1 MTPQFAEH
9 LNLSANMKQFSFVF
23 VASIFAIQLHAQS
36 PVLNKVA
43 TNAFVITRMVD
54 KYHVEPKPVDKTL
67 SYNLFDNVIKALDDD
82 RIFFIKE
89 DIDKLLPFRMH
100 LDEEL
105 LGKKT
110 AFLEQLSAIYQ
121 SRVMQV
127 DTMIDNICQKPFSFS
142 VKETLT
148 EAEDTSF
155 ATSKSLQR
163 IKIAKSIKKMMLNKI
178 SLAAENSASL
188 SADRQK
194 KIIDSVELVT
204 RRRVQTRFKLEITK
218 VLQSPGGVAQ
228 AVGDIY
234 CNTLASYFDPHTAYF
249 PLTEKENFESQLG
262 AKPLRFGF
270 QLLED
275 DNGNVTIGKL
285 MPGSPAFKSG
295 QLNKGDKIMA
305 LQWAGKEEID
315 VSEAN
320 REEISEVL
328 DASNHEEVTF
338 TIKKVD
344 GTIRKVVLQKATNE
358 NDEADNKVKSF
369 VLKGD
374 KNIGFISLPAF
385 YTDWEINSSEDHG
398 CANDVAKEILKLK
411 KENITGLII
420 DLRYNGGGSMQE
432 AIELAGIF
440 IDGGPVG
447 QIKSRDAKIYT
458 MMDVNRGTMY
468 DGPLVLL
475 VNGYSASASEILAA
489 ALQDYNRALIVGSPT
504 YGKATAQLIM
514 PMDTTA
520 LANGNVNNVKADSY
534 LKLTVNKLFRVTGQ
548 TAQFNGVTPDV
559 KLPDILEIEARR
571 EADEPFALKP
581 SVIPANK
588 YYKPLAPLP
597 VAALRAKA
605 TPEIDQSEYFTQ
617 LKNYAIDYKKV
628 MADKD
633 ISLYLGDVLA
643 ARKKVKEKDE
653 AAPKEKTINSY
664 YVISNHSY
672 DEERFVSDEDLKKL
686 NGEWRKVLQ
695 KDPYIKIA
703 YDLLMTDFK

>member
-1 MTPQFAEH
+1 
-9 LNLSANMKQFSFVF
+9 MKQFSFVF
-23 VASIFAIQLHAQS
+23 VASIFTIQLNAQN
-36 PVLNKVA
+36 PVLDKVA
-43 TNAFVITRMVD
+43 ANAFIITRIVD

-67 SYNLFDNVIKALDDD
+67 SYNLFDHVIDALDDE
-82 RIFFIKE
+82 RMFFIKE
-89 DIDKLLPFRMH
+89 DIDKLQPFRMR

-110 AFLEQLSAIYQ
+110 AFLAQLSSIYQ
-121 SRVMQV
+121 ARVAQV
-127 DTMIDNICQKPFSFS
+127 DTMIDNICKKPFNFS

-155 ATSKSLQR
+155 ALNTNLQR
-163 IKIAKSIKKMMLNKI
+163 IKIAKSIKKMMLSKI

-188 SADRQK
+188 PADKQK
-194 KIIDSVELVT
+194 KIIDSVEVVT
-204 RRRVQTRFKLEITK
+204 RKRVQLKLKLEMKKI
-218 VLQSPGGVAQ
+218 LQSPGGIPQV
-228 AVGDIY
+228 VGDAY
-234 CNTLASYFDPHTAYF
+234 CNTLASYFDPHTSYF

-270 QLLED
+270 QLVED

-285 MPGSPAFKSG
+285 LPGSPAFKSG

-328 DASNHEEVTF
+328 DESNHEEVTF

-369 VLKGD
+369 VLKGA

-385 YTDWEINSSEDHG
+385 YTDWETNSAEDHG

-420 DLRYNGGGSMQE
+420 DLRFNGGGSIQE

-440 IDGGPVG
+440 IDAGPVG
-447 QIKSRDAKIYT
+447 QIKSRDAKVYT

-468 DGPLVLL
+468 DGPLVFL

-489 ALQDYNRALIVGSPT
+489 AMQDYNRALIVGSPT

-514 PMDTTA
+514 PMDTAA
-520 LANGNVNNVKADSY
+520 LANHDATTKADSY
-534 LKLTVNKLFRVTGQ
+534 LKLTINKLFRVTGQ
-548 TAQFNGVTPDV
+548 TAQFNGVIPDV
-559 KLPDILEIEARR
+559 KLPDILEIDSRR

-581 SVIPANK
+581 SVIAANK

-597 VAALRAKA
+597 VAALQGKA
-605 TPEIDQSEYFTQ
+605 NPEIDQSEYFNE
-617 LKNYAIDYKKV
+617 LKKYAVEYKKV
-628 MADKD
+628 MANQDV
-633 ISLYLGDVLA
+633 SLYLNDVLA
-643 ARKKVKEKDE
+643 ERKKVKEKDD
-653 AAPKEKTINSY
+653 AAPKETASNSY
-664 YVISNHSY
+664 YVVSNHSF
-672 DEERFVSDEDLKKL
+672 DEERFASDEDLKRL
-686 NGEWRKVLQ
+686 NNEWRKALQ

>member
-1 MTPQFAEH
+1 
-9 LNLSANMKQFSFVF
+9 MKQFSFVF
-23 VASIFAIQLHAQS
+23 VACILTFQLTAQN
-36 PVLNKVA
+36 PVLEKVA
-43 TNAFVITRMVD
+43 TNAFIITRIVD

-67 SYNLFDNVIKALDDD
+67 SYNLFDHVIDALDEE
-82 RIFFIKE
+82 RMFFIKE
-89 DIDKLLPFRMH
+89 DIEKLQPFRMH

-105 LGKKT
+105 LGRKT
-110 AFLEQLSAIYQ
+110 AFLQQLSAIYQ
-121 SRVMQV
+121 ARVAQV
-127 DTMIDNICQKPFSFS
+127 DTMIDNICKKPFNFS

-148 EAEDTSF
+148 ETEDTSF
-155 ATSKSLQR
+155 ALNTNLQR

-178 SLAAENSASL
+178 SLAAENNASL
-188 SADRQK
+188 PADRQR

-204 RRRVQTRFKLEITK
+204 RKRVQLKLK
-218 VLQSPGGVAQ
+218 LAMKKMLQSPGGIPQV
-228 AVGDIY
+228 VGDAY

-270 QLLED
+270 QLVED

-285 MPGSPAFKSG
+285 LPGSPAFKSG
-295 QLNKGDKIMA
+295 QLNKGDKIVA

-344 GTIRKVVLQKATNE
+344 GTVRKVVLQKATNE

-369 VLKGD
+369 VLKGA

-385 YTDWEINSSEDHG
+385 YTDWETNSSEDHG

-420 DLRYNGGGSMQE
+420 DLRFNGGGSIQE

-440 IDGGPVG
+440 IDAGPVG
-447 QIKSRDAKIYT
+447 QIKSRDAKVYT

-468 DGPLVLL
+468 DGPLVFL

-489 ALQDYNRALIVGSPT
+489 AMQDYNRALIVGSPT

-514 PMDTTA
+514 PMDTVA
-520 LANGNVNNVKADSY
+520 LANHNANNTKADSY
-534 LKLTVNKLFRVTGQ
+534 LKLTINKLFRVTGQ
-548 TAQFNGVTPDV
+548 TAQFNGVIPDV
-559 KLPDILEIEARR
+559 KLPDILEIDSRR

-597 VAALRAKA
+597 VAALQGKA
-605 TPEIDQSEYFTQ
+605 NPEIDQSEYFNE
-617 LKNYAIDYKKV
+617 LKKYAVEYKKV
-628 MADKD
+628 MANQDV
-633 ISLYLGDVLA
+633 SLYLNDVLA
-643 ARKKVKEKDE
+643 ARKKVKEKDD
-653 AAPKEKTINSY
+653 AVPKETASSSY
-664 YVISNHSY
+664 YVVSNHSF
-672 DEERFVSDEDLKKL
+672 DEDRFASDEDLKKL
-686 NGEWRKVLQ
+686 NNEWRKALQ

-703 YDLLMTDFK
+703 YDLLITGFK

>member
-1 MTPQFAEH
+1 
-9 LNLSANMKQFSFVF
+9 MKQFSFVF
-23 VASIFAIQLHAQS
+23 VASIFAICVNAQN
-36 PVLNKVA
+36 PVLDKVA
-43 TNAFVITRMVD
+43 ANAFIITRMVD
-54 KYHVEPKPVDKTL
+54 NHVEPKPVDKTL
-67 SYNLFDNVIKALDDD
+67 SYNLFDHTIDALDDA

-89 DIDKLLPFRMH
+89 DIDKLQPFRMH

-110 AFLEQLSAIYQ
+110 AFLEQLSSIYQ
-121 SRVMQV
+121 ARVAQV
-127 DTMIDNICQKPFSFS
+127 DTMIDNICKKPFNFS
-142 VKETLT
+142 IKETLT

-155 ATSKSLQR
+155 ALNTTLQR

-188 SADRQK
+188 PADKQK

-204 RRRVQTRFKLEITK
+204 RKKMQAKFKVEIK
-218 VLQSPGGVAQ
+218 RMLQSPGGIPQ
-228 AVGDIY
+228 AVGDVY
-234 CNTLASYFDPHTAYF
+234 CNTLASYFDPHTAFF

-344 GTIRKVVLQKATNE
+344 GTIRTVVLQKATNE
-358 NDEADNKVKSF
+358 NDEAENKVKSF
-369 VLKGD
+369 VLKGA
-374 KNIGFISLPAF
+374 KNIGFISLPNF
-385 YTDWEINSSEDHG
+385 YTDWETNNAEDHG

-420 DLRYNGGGSMQE
+420 DLRFNGGGSIQE

-440 IDGGPVG
+440 IDAGPVG
-447 QIKSRDAKIYT
+447 QIKSRDAKVYT

-468 DGPLVLL
+468 DGPLVFL

-489 ALQDYNRALIVGSPT
+489 AMQDYNRALIVGSPT

-514 PMDTTA
+514 PMDTIA
-520 LANGNVNNVKADSY
+520 LANNNANNAKADSY

-548 TAQFNGVTPDV
+548 TAQFNGVIPDV
-559 KLPDILEIEARR
+559 KLPDILEIESRR

-581 SVIPANK
+581 SVIAANK

-597 VAALRAKA
+597 VAALQAKA
-605 TPEIDQSEYFTQ
+605 NPEIDKSEYFKE
-617 LKNYAIDYKKV
+617 LKNYAVDYKKLE
-628 MADKD
+628 ANKD
-633 ISLYLGDVLA
+633 VSLYLSDVLA
-643 ARKKVKEKDE
+643 ARKKVKEKDD
-653 AAPKEKTINSY
+653 AAPKETANNSY
-664 YVISNHSY
+664 YVISNHSF
-672 DEERFVSDEDLKKL
+672 DEERLAGDEDLKRL
-686 NGEWRKVLQ
+686 NSEWRKALQ